1 VAVYRAVPALDPAPR
16 KRLRRRS
23 GGRIAAPE
31 QRTPDDG
38 HEAPQVLPGHQRFLL
53 GVVIAVVALS
63 VAVATVGVVFLLRD
77 DDTGDRAERRA
88 EPRIVSLQELRE
100 FAGSLPH
107 PLYWAGTFP
116 GFKLELTT
124 SANGNIYV
132 RYLPKDVAI
141 GDRRPLF
148 TTIGTYPMRNAFA
161 ALKKA
166 GRQEGT
172 VETPAA
178 GGGIALSRRTRPS
191 VYLAYPGAEVLV
203 EIYARGQ
210 GRAQE
215 LLQSGRVGPVR

>member
-1 VAVYRAVPALDPAPR
+1 VVLITAYTLPYTLHRRTSEDRPEAPR
-16 KRLRRRS
+16 VIVRLS
-23 GGRIAAPE
+23 GRQRLFLGSALVALLAA
-31 QRTPDDG
+31 T
-38 HEAPQVLPGHQRFLL
+38 AAL
-53 GVVIAVVALS
+53 GVVLFS
-63 VAVATVGVVFLLRD
+63 RLGD
-77 DDTGDRAERRA
+77 DEDDPAEPRA
-88 EPRIVSLQELRE
+88 EPRSVSVRELRA
-100 FAGSLPH
+100 FADSLPH

-116 GFKLELTT
+116 GFKLELTA
-124 SANGNIYV
+124 SANGNVYV

-161 ALKKA
+161 SLKKA

-172 VETPAA
+172 VETPAP
-178 GGGIALSRRTRPS
+178 GGGIALSRKARPS

-203 EIYARGQ
+203 EIYARRQ